1 MKNIG
6 EVSKK
11 LYRNTFIVN
20 KYSLKSRWIVAELF
34 SKPQNG
40 GLNIRKTTIDRDWF
54 DGSNHT
60 KVRIFKHNS
69 SEVYHFTNNSVM
81 A

>member
-20 KYSLKSRWIVAELF
+20 NYSLKSRWIVAELF
-34 SKPQNG
+34 TKPQNG
-40 GLNIRKTTIDRDWF
+40 WVNIRKTTIDRDW
-54 DGSNHT
+54 
-60 KVRIFKHNS
+60 K
-69 SEVYHFTNNSVM
+69 E
-81 A
+81 